1 VIEESEGGVTE
12 AGAQSGAAIGVAM
25 NAAAQDASAAAEARE
40 YLREQTEISRLQKAA
55 IWGRLHL
62 KWGEALYNAGRKDE
76 AKRQF
81 EIASHLDLSKADGA
95 ALARMRPAH
104 G

>member
-1 VIEESEGGVTE
+1 MIEESEGGVTG
-12 AGAQSGAAIGVAM
+12 AGAQGAAAIGISM
-25 NAAAQDASAAAEARE
+25 NEAARDTSAAAEARE
-40 YLREQTEISRLQKAA
+40 YLREQTESRVSRRAPN
-55 IWGRLHL
+55 WGSLHL

-95 ALARMRPAH
+95 ALARMRPPH